1 MTLYPH
7 LAPKRYIIQ
16 TVKISEK
23 VKLLVRELRVNQ
35 WIKNLI
41 VFTAIIFSGE
51 LFSPEPFWQSFW
63 AFCILC
69 LLSSTSYVLNDI
81 IDYPYDRKHPIKKY
95 RPIASGK
102 ISIQEATFIVFI
114 MAIIS
119 LLASLLFSIQFFILC
134 LLFLLLH
141 FFYSLYLKRYPIID
155 IFSISL
161 SFMMRAFA
169 GVVATGFHIPIWLM
183 FTIFFGSLFVATVK
197 RDAELVAHG
206 SQTRAS
212 MSYYKEHLLNFL
224 TTTFATSTI
233 LAYSFYTYFERLA
246 GSETEFRKFLG
257 QIVPDFE
264 ARKWMMLTIPFVV
277 YGIARYAQLLYD
289 HAEGER
295 PEKIITKDKP
305 LITAMGLW
313 ALTVVLLLYIL

>member
-1 MTLYPH
+1 M
-7 LAPKRYIIQ
+7 
-16 TVKISEK
+16 KIRQKGE
-23 VKLLVRELRVNQ
+23 LLLRELRVNQ

-41 VFTAIIFSGE
+41 IFTAIVFSGE
-51 LFSPEPFWQSFW
+51 LFTLEHFTASFW

-81 IDYPYDRKHPIKKY
+81 IDYPFDRKHPVKKF

-102 ISIQEATFIVFI
+102 ITIQEATFIVFI

-119 LLASLLFSIQFFILC
+119 LLASLLFSIQFF
-134 LLFLLLH
+134 LLALIFILLH
-141 FFYSLYLKRYPIID
+141 FFYSLYLKKFPIID

-161 SFMMRAFA
+161 SFMIRAYS

-197 RDAELVAHG
+197 RDAELLAHG
-206 SQTRAS
+206 SETRAS
-212 MSYYKEHLLNFL
+212 MTFYKEHLLNFL

-233 LAYSFYTYFERLA
+233 LAYSFYTYFERLQT
-246 GSETEFRKFLG
+246 SQTEFVKFFNS
-257 QIVPDFE
+257 IVPDFE

-305 LITAMGLW
+305 LIIAMGLW

>member
-1 MTLYPH
+1 MEIRQK
-7 LAPKRYIIQ
+7 AA
-16 TVKISEK
+16 
-23 VKLLVRELRVNQ
+23 LLVRELRVNQ

-51 LFSPEPFWQSFW
+51 LFSPVHFWSSFW

-81 IDYPYDRKHPIKKY
+81 IDYPYDRKHPLKRM

-114 MAIIS
+114 MTIIS
-119 LLASLLFSIQFFILC
+119 LLASLLFSVQFFLLC
-134 LLFLLLH
+134 LIFILLH

-161 SFMMRAFA
+161 SFMIRGFA

-197 RDAELVAHG
+197 RDAELLSHG
-206 SQTRAS
+206 KETRAS
-212 MSYYKEHLLNFL
+212 MTFYKEHLLNFL

-233 LAYSFYTYFERLA
+233 LAYSFYTYFERISPA
-246 GSETEFRKFLG
+246 ETEFVKFFNTL
-257 QIVPDFE
+257 IPDFE

-289 HAEGER
+289 HAEGES

-305 LITAMGLW
+305 LITAMMLW

>member
-1 MTLYPH
+1 M
-7 LAPKRYIIQ
+7 
-16 TVKISEK
+16 KIRQKAE
-23 VKLLVRELRVNQ
+23 LLVRELRVNQ

-51 LFSPEPFWQSFW
+51 LFSPQHFLASFW

-81 IDYPYDRKHPIKKY
+81 IDYPYDKKHPVKKY

-114 MAIIS
+114 MTIIS
-119 LLASLLFSIQFFILC
+119 LLASLLFSIQFF
-134 LLFLLLH
+134 LLSLTFILLH

-161 SFMMRAFA
+161 SFMIRAFS

-197 RDAELVAHG
+197 RDAELLTHG
-206 SQTRAS
+206 SEARIS
-212 MSYYKEHLLNFL
+212 MSFYKEHLLNFL

-233 LAYSFYTYFERLA
+233 LAYSFYTYFERLTT
-246 GSETEFRKFLG
+246 SQTEFTKFFT
-257 QIVPDFE
+257 QIIPDFE
-264 ARKWMMLTIPFVV
+264 ARKWMMLSIPFVV

>member
-1 MTLYPH
+1 MVIRQKT
-7 LAPKRYIIQ
+7 A
-16 TVKISEK
+16 
-23 VKLLVRELRVNQ
+23 LLVRELRVNQ

-41 VFTAIIFSGE
+41 VFTAIVFSGE
-51 LFSPEPFWQSFW
+51 LFNPIPFSQSFW

-69 LLSSTSYVLNDI
+69 LLSSTAYVLNDI
-81 IDYPYDRKHPIKKY
+81 IDFQFDRKHPVKRF

-114 MAIIS
+114 MTIIS
-119 LLASLLFSIQFFILC
+119 LLASLLFSIQLFVLCLFFI
-134 LLFLLLH
+134 LLH
-141 FFYSLYLKRYPIID
+141 FFYSTYLKRYPIID

-161 SFMMRAFA
+161 SFMIRAFA

-197 RDAELVAHG
+197 RDAELLSHG
-206 SQTRAS
+206 KDTRIS
-212 MSYYKEHLLNFL
+212 MSFYKEHLLNFL

-233 LAYSFYTYFERLA
+233 LAYSFYTYFERLTT
-246 GSETEFRKFLG
+246 SQTEFTKFFT
-257 QIVPDFE
+257 QIIPDFE
-264 ARKWMMLTIPFVV
+264 ARKWMMLSIPFVV

-289 HAEGER
+289 KSEGER
-295 PEKIITKDKP
+295 PEKIITQDKP
-305 LITAMGLW
+305 LITTMALW